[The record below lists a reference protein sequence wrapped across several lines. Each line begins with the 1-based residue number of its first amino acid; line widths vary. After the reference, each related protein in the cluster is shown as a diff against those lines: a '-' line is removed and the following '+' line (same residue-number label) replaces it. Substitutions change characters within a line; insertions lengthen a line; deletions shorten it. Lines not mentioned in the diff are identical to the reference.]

1 MYYLKNND
9 NNNKSRKEDVK
20 FIVAF
25 IILILVAIC
34 CSLIMTIHVAIKKN
48 NERKQEA
55 FDNPPTLEIVKS
67 DFGNSFFI
75 GDDLLKD
82 YITVVK
88 YNSSYKDAAIY
99 FIIDNRPFLKETRYY
114 QAIYLVY
121 AFNSDFIPLYKMYEW
136 KNSDKYI
143 QMTEEEYNYYTQT
156 KTNKQTK

>member
-1 MYYLKNND
+1 MYYLKNDD
-9 NNNKSRKEDVK
+9 NKTRKEDIK

-25 IILILVAIC
+25 VILILIAI
-34 CSLIMTIHVAIKKN
+34 CSLIVTIHVSIKKN

-88 YNSSYKDAAIY
+88 YNDNFRDAAIY

-114 QAIYLVY
+114 QVIYLVY
-121 AFNSDFIPLYKMYEW
+121 EFNSDFLPTYKMYEW
-136 KNSDKYI
+136 KNADKYI
-143 QMTEEEYNYYTQT
+143 QITEEEYNYYTQT
-156 KTNKQTK
+156 TQNDEEK

>member
-1 MYYLKNND
+1 MHYLKNDD
-9 NNNKSRKEDVK
+9 NKTRKEDIK

-25 IILILVAIC
+25 VILILVAIC
-34 CSLIMTIHVAIKKN
+34 SLIATIHVSIKQN
-48 NERKQEA
+48 NKRKQEA
-55 FDNPPTLEIVKS
+55 FDNPPTLEVVKN

-75 GDDLLKD
+75 GDDLLND
-82 YITVVK
+82 YISVVK
-88 YNSSYKDAAIY
+88 YNDSFRDAAIY

-121 AFNSDFIPLYKMYEW
+121 KIPNVPLCNLYEW

-156 KTNKQTK
+156 NQNDEEK